1 MKLAQTLYKVF
12 NWVFVVGVVAQVL
25 LAGLVV
31 VAGKMDWAAHRDTGH
46 IIGLPLILMLILM
59 YVGKAGRQVKR
70 TTWILFLVYIL
81 QADVLIFLRQQL
93 PYVAAFHP
101 VLALI
106 DFWLGVKLLRMPFDQ
121 A

>member
-1 MKLAQTLYKVF
+1 MKLARTLYKVF
-12 NWVFVVGVVAQVL
+12 NWLFVVGVVLQVL

-46 IIGLPLILMLILM
+46 IIGLPLILMVILM

-70 TTWILFLVYIL
+70 TTWILLLVYLL
-81 QADVLIFLRQQL
+81 QADFLIFLRQDV
-93 PYVAAFHP
+93 PYLAAFHP

-106 DFWLGVKLLRMPFDQ
+106 DFWLGVKLLRMPFDE

>member
-1 MKLAQTLYKVF
+1 LYKVF

-31 VAGKMDWAAHRDTGH
+31 VAGQMDWAAHRDTGH
-46 IIGLPLILMLILM
+46 IIGIPLILMAVLM

-70 TTWILFLVYIL
+70 TTWILLVVYIL
-81 QADVLIFLRQQL
+81 QADVLIFMRQSV
-93 PYVAAFHP
+93 PFAAAFHP

-106 DFWLGVKLLRMPFDQ
+106 DFWLGVKLLRMPWSE
-121 A
+121 